1 MQWRKEKNT
10 ATIDPLLLATTYYRQ
25 NDEIM
30 DTDYLAH
37 VLTDQERQFFN
48 THGYLVIPNALDET
62 TTSRLVNVIDR
73 VDRRERTE
81 QHSNHLLSVTDIVAE
96 DESLIRLIDHPT
108 TFPKIWGVLGWNI
121 YLYHSHLDVTPS
133 DNVEAQSWS
142 VAWHQDSMRVNDE
155 IESDPRPRLSVKI
168 GYYLT
173 DVSEPNRGNT
183 LIVPGSHLQN
193 KLDCPEDGQSNPA
206 GTEPLCVPAGSA
218 IILDRRVWHTRSSN
232 TSGITRKVIWYGYSY
247 RWLRPKDKMTVEQLY
262 PDLNPIQRQLLG
274 DGLSANGVYD
284 PQEGDVPLRSWLQ
297 EHDPAAAGD
306 SPHGHSQSRP
316 PAGARGKNI
325 GRN

>member
-1 MQWRKEKNT
+1 
-10 ATIDPLLLATTYYRQ
+10 
-25 NDEIM
+25 M
-30 DTDYLAH
+30 DYQSPAH
-37 VLTDQERQFFN
+37 VLTDQQRQFFN
-48 THGYLVIPNALDET
+48 THGYLIIPDALNET
-62 TTSRLVNVIDR
+62 VTAHLIEVVDR
-73 VDRRERTE
+73 VDARERTE
-81 QHSNHLLSVTDIVAE
+81 EHGRQLLSVANIVAE
-96 DESLIRLIDHPT
+96 DEALIQLVDCPT
-108 TFPKIWGVLGWNI
+108 TFPKIWGILGWNI

-133 DNVEAQSWS
+133 ANVEFQTWS

-173 DVSEPNRGNT
+173 DASQTDHGNT

-193 KLDCPEDGQSNPA
+193 SLDCPTNGESNPA
-206 GTEPLCVPAGSA
+206 GAEPLCVSAGSA
-218 IILDRRVWHTRSSN
+218 VILDRRIWHTRSAN
-232 TSGITRKVIWYGYSY
+232 TSEVTRKVIWYGYSY
-247 RWLRPKDKMTVEQLY
+247 RWLRPKDEMTVEQLY
-262 PDLNPIQRQLLG
+262 PQLTPIQRQLLG

-284 PQEGDVPLRSWLQ
+284 PTNEDVPLRSWLQ
-297 EHDPAAAGD
+297 ENDPVAAGD

>member
-1 MQWRKEKNT
+1 
-10 ATIDPLLLATTYYRQ
+10 
-25 NDEIM
+25 M
-30 DTDYLAH
+30 DTQCLAH
-37 VLTDQERQFFN
+37 VLTDQERQSFN
-48 THGYLVIPNALDET
+48 RDGYLVIPNALDEAT
-62 TTSRLVNVIDR
+62 TARLVDVVDR
-73 VDRRERTE
+73 VDQRERTAE
-81 QHSNHLLSVTDIVAE
+81 HGNHLLSVTDIVAE
-96 DESLIRLIDHPT
+96 DDTLIELVDHRT
-108 TFPKIWGVLGWNI
+108 TLPKIWGILGWNI

-133 DNVEAQSWS
+133 DNVEAQNWS

-173 DVSEPNRGNT
+173 DVSQPDHGNT

-193 KLDCPEDGQSNPA
+193 KLDCADDGQSNPV
-206 GTEPLCVPAGSA
+206 GSEPLCVTAGSA

-247 RWLRPKDKMTVEQLY
+247 RWLQPKDAMTVEQLY

-274 DGLSANGVYD
+274 DGLSANGTYD
-284 PQEGDVPLRSWLQ
+284 PQAGDVPLRSWLQ

>member
-1 MQWRKEKNT
+1 MPWRKEKNT
-10 ATIDPLLLATTYYRQ
+10 ATIDPLLLATAYCRQ

-30 DTDYLAH
+30 DTDCLAH

-48 THGYLVIPNALDET
+48 THGYLVIPNALDAT
-62 TTSRLVNVIDR
+62 TTSRLVKVVDR

-81 QHSNHLLSVTDIVAE
+81 QHGNHLLSVTDIVAE

-108 TFPKIWGVLGWNI
+108 TFPKIWGILGWNI

-193 KLDCPEDGQSNPA
+193 KLDCPEMTDSPILRVPSRSVWRPVQPSSWIDASGTHAAATRLASPA
-206 GTEPLCVPAGSA
+206 RSSGTDTVIAGSA
-218 IILDRRVWHTRSSN
+218 
-232 TSGITRKVIWYGYSY
+232 
-247 RWLRPKDKMTVEQLY
+247 PKIK
-262 PDLNPIQRQLLG
+262 
-274 DGLSANGVYD
+274 
-284 PQEGDVPLRSWLQ
+284 
-297 EHDPAAAGD
+297 
-306 SPHGHSQSRP
+306 
-316 PAGARGKNI
+316 
-325 GRN
+325 